1 MIKEVHTWYQVM
13 REVNKISY
21 AGINRTMGGFQMGLN
36 IVDQINELLKHYV
49 VVFLVVDRAGTV
61 MVLNGFPRDFFCFFE
76 LRHSVT
82 RYSLKKM
89 FETEIEFWRSIGSND
104 IADMYRIAINRII
117 NGYYANT
124 EVEQYDEN
132 HEAD

>member
-1 MIKEVHTWYQVM
+1 
-13 REVNKISY
+13 
-21 AGINRTMGGFQMGLN
+21 MGLN

-124 EVEQYDEN
+124 EVE
-132 HEAD
+132 